1 MTHWKKVPTFQNAIL
16 KLRTW
21 TPHYHGV
28 HKCSQPSFRYSI
40 QIFQTLE
47 CILLYIT
54 CITCVTFDLHCT
66 TGNKVRVEVILVSI
80 AVNRP

>member
-1 MTHWKKVPTFQNAIL
+1 MTHWKEVPTFQNAIS

-40 QIFQTLE
+40 QILKILE
-47 CILLYIT
+47 WLLLYIT
-54 CITCVTFDLHCT
+54 CITCVTFDLET
-66 TGNKVRVEVILVSI
+66 LY
-80 AVNRP
+80 NRK